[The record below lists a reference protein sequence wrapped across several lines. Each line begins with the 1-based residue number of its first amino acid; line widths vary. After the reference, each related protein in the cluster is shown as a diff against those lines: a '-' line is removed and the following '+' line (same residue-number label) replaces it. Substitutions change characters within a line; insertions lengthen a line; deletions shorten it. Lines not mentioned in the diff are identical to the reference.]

1 LVAGRQQCNAGG
13 FLVFVPILTPEKFPS
28 DFLEA
33 RVKGITLGTA
43 GINLSSSLAW
53 TKMEPAASSFH
64 PISRPVQG
72 GRFRMVVSG

>member
-33 RVKGITLGTA
+33 RVKGITLELPELT
-43 GINLSSSLAW
+43 SLLPW
-53 TKMEPAASSFH
+53 LGLK
-64 PISRPVQG
+64 
-72 GRFRMVVSG
+72 